1 MSTVTILLRVRPGKH
16 EEFSQ
21 ALQSVQNDLKAENGL
36 VKSTL
41 YRDINDSSAFYLIEE
56 LTAQATMEKY
66 LRSERFSVL
75 MGILKVLCVESEIK
89 FHLNDIPLE
98 LTPV

>member
-21 ALQSVQNDLKAENGL
+21 ALQSVQNDLKAEKSL
-36 VKSTL
+36 IKSTL
-41 YRDINDSSAFYLIEE
+41 SRDINDSSAFYLIEE
-56 LTAQATMEKY
+56 WTAQGAMERY